1 MKKCLKWLLVGFA
14 ACICNMIMQQSTHAI
29 GLNIP
34 VTTLWGQFDSTW
46 YFLSN
51 DFGSSPLSGG
61 CITGYGCWNV
71 DSPRNTWVAKFNTSN
86 IRGMRFD
93 LPSSLT
99 LSPGDYIETSLIIR
113 NSNNDDSLDFRFAP
127 FESYGGGGGARGVS
141 LLSME
146 TERSTNNQSVV
157 RLLFVVEGSSN
168 WSGSAKFV
176 YIKSSRCD
184 TCNIA
189 WTGAP
194 NIEVTGG
201 VTNFYRKKS
210 ETNYSQ
216 DLQNLK
222 NGVTNL
228 GNKVDNINKDVEDKT
243 EQNAHNAQNQ
253 GNNSSESASQAS
265 TGLIN
270 AIGGFV
276 GAITSASAS
285 NCNIV
290 ANLNHLD
297 LGTLDLCDFPIP
309 PFVQI
314 IGSLILICLII
325 PFAIIMFKRFI
336 GLFRS
341 FQG

>member
-1 MKKCLKWLLVGFA
+1 MKKIILGIFISLGFVFLMSYNSYA
-14 ACICNMIMQQSTHAI
+14 V

-34 VTTLWGQFDSTW
+34 VNTLWGQFDSTW

-51 DFGSSPLSGG
+51 DYGNSPLSGG
-61 CITGYGCWNV
+61 CISGYGCFNV
-71 DSPRNTWVAKFNTSN
+71 DAPRNTWVADFNTSN
-86 IRGMRFD
+86 IRGIRFD
-93 LPSSLT
+93 LPNDLT
-99 LSPGDYIETSLIIR
+99 LKPGDYIETSLIIR

-127 FESYGGGGGARGVS
+127 FRGSGLTGHGVS

-157 RLLFVVEGSSN
+157 RLLFVVEGSTN
-168 WSGSAKFV
+168 WTGTKLV
-176 YIKSSRCD
+176 YLYSSRCS

-201 VTNFYRKKS
+201 VTNLYRKKS

-216 DLQNLK
+216 DLQDLK
-222 NGVTNL
+222 NGVTNI
-228 GNKVDNINKDVEDKT
+228 GNKIDNMNKDVENKT
-243 EQNAHNAQNQ
+243 EQNAQNAQNQ
-253 GNNSSESASQAS
+253 GNDSSQSATNAS
-265 TGLIN
+265 SGLIN

-276 GAITSASAS
+276 GAITTASPS
-285 NCNIV
+285 NCIINGNMGNFNMGNI
-290 ANLNHLD
+290 
-297 LGTLDLCDFPIP
+297 DLCANPVP
-309 PFVQI
+309 TFVQI
-314 IGSLILICLII
+314 IGSLVLIAICI
-325 PFAIIMFKRFI
+325 PFAIIMFNRFI